1 MFLHRENVTQAVSQA
16 SETSSLKLK
25 EMILPVILLRKEEVL
40 RVDNPT
46 TLILFVQLH
55 CSQDHIWGRNS
66 QFPANEELRGSSISI
81 R

>member
-1 MFLHRENVTQAVSQA
+1 MFLHCENVIQAVSQA
-16 SETSSLKLK
+16 SETSSLKLE

-55 CSQDHIWGRNS
+55 VVKFGEGILSFLQMGN
-66 QFPANEELRGSSISI
+66 
-81 R
+81 